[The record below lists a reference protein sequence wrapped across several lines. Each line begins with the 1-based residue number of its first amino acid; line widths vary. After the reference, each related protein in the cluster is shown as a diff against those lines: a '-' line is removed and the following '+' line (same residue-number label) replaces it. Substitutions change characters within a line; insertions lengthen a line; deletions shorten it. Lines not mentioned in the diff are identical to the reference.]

1 MNYPE
6 PTKQFDALDHAR
18 NKVIRANQFQEL
30 VISQFKSAYEDF
42 WGLSADGDSR
52 YSVAEMQSILDVMPQ
67 STAID
72 ILQDAGAMVQYLS
85 AAYPNAVDAKYMDA
99 AWDYTIGQ
107 NGITVTALKDVW
119 KKKEEKT
126 DEPVVE

>member
-30 VISQFKSAYEDF
+30 VVQQYKGLYEDV
-42 WGLSADGDSR
+42 WGLNSDGGSR
-52 YSVAEMQSILDVMPQ
+52 YTVEEMQSILDTMPQ

-72 ILQDAGAMVQYLS
+72 MLTDAAAFVQYIA
-85 AAYPNAVDAKYMDA
+85 AAYPGKLDAKYVDA
-99 AWDYTIGQ
+99 AFDYTIGAT
-107 NGITVTALKDVW
+107 GIVVSGLKDVW

>member
-30 VISQFKSAYEDF
+30 VVSQFKSAYEDF
-42 WGLSADGDSR
+42 WGLASDGDSR
-52 YSVAEMQSILDVMPQ
+52 YSVAEMQLILDTMPQ

-85 AAYPNAVDAKYMDA
+85 AAYPDAVDAKYLDA
-99 AWDYTIGQ
+99 AFDYTIGPS
-107 NGITVTALKDVW
+107 GIVVTGLKDAW

-126 DEPVVE
+126 DESVVE